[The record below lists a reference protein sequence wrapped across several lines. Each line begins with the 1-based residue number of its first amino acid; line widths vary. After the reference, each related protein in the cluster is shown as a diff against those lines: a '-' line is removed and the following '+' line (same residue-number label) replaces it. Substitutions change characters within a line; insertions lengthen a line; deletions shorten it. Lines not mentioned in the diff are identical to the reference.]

1 MSVVLAMLAVTA
13 TCVPSDNPKLTKL
26 ETASA
31 FFDAFNK
38 GDHAAMGALIKPGAL
53 MVMAPGDSL
62 ELAGLLSNIPAG
74 ARLEVK
80 EMTFDDA
87 GNVVVRTHSS
97 DGTDATGMIKLEG
110 GCIVE
115 LAHQQQY

>member
-1 MSVVLAMLAVTA
+1 MLAVTA
-13 TCVPSDNPKLTKL
+13 TCVPSDSPKLTKL
-26 ETASA
+26 ETAAS

-38 GDHAAMGALIKPGAL
+38 GDQAAMGSLIKPGAR
-53 MVMAPGDSL
+53 MVMGPGDTL

-80 EMTFDDA
+80 DMTLDDA
-87 GNVVVRTHSS
+87 GNVVVRTRGS
-97 DGTDATGMIKLEG
+97 DGTDATGLIKLEG

-115 LAHQQQY
+115 LAHQQH

>member
-1 MSVVLAMLAVTA
+1 MSLMVAMLAVTA

-38 GDHAAMGALIKPGAL
+38 GDHAAMGALIKPDTR
-53 MVMAPGDSL
+53 MVMGPGDSL
-62 ELAGLLSNIPAG
+62 PLDALLSNIPAG

-80 EMTFDDA
+80 EMKFDDA
-87 GNVVVRTHSS
+87 GNVLVRTHSS
-97 DGTDATGMIKLEG
+97 DGTDATGLIKLEG

-115 LAHQQQY
+115 LEHQH

>member
-13 TCVPSDNPKLTKL
+13 TCVPSDSPKLTKL

-31 FFDAFNK
+31 FFEAFNK
-38 GDHAAMGALIKPGAL
+38 GDHAAMGALIKPDAR
-53 MVMAPGDSL
+53 MVMGSEGDTL
-62 ELAGLLSNIPAG
+62 PLAELLSNIPAG

-80 EMTFDDA
+80 EMKLDDA
-87 GNVVVRTHSS
+87 GNVIVRTHSS
-97 DGTDATGMIKLEG
+97 DGTDATGLIKLEG

-115 LAHQQQY
+115 LEHQH

>member
-1 MSVVLAMLAVTA
+1 MSFILAMLAVTA
-13 TCVPSDNPKLTKL
+13 TCVPSDTPKLTKL

-38 GDHAAMGALIKPGAL
+38 GDHAAMGSLIKPGAL
-53 MVMAPGDSL
+53 MVMAPGDTL
-62 ELAGLLSNIPAG
+62 ELAGLLSAIPAG

-80 EMTFDDA
+80 DMKFDDA
-87 GNVVVRTHSS
+87 GNVLIRTHSS
-97 DGTDATGMIKLEG
+97 DGTDATGIMKLEG

-115 LAHQQQY
+115 LAHQH